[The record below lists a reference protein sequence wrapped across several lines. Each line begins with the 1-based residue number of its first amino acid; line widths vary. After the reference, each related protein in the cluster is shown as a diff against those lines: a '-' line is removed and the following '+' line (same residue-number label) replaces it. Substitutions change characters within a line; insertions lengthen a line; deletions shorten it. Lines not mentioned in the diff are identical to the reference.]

1 LVVDRDKLIHRGVA
15 LAVACTLIAG
25 TIVLAANADSSME
38 RARKQRKLVVH
49 KITQLHELRHDGRI
63 RHNQKIKTLTTR
75 IQKVRKG
82 SAEVSLEAG
91 RTRSDGRSHY
101 LRNQRLKARQQLKGF
116 LRFVERRTERL
127 RFQRQQLSDWIE
139 TYGIF
144 QHCPVRG
151 PVTYNDGFGYWI
163 PKRPGVP
170 AHTHMGIDM
179 MAATGTPIVATFN
192 GVAVASP
199 NRLGGLAVKVYG
211 ALGYT
216 YNAHL
221 SAYGKLGKVRSGD
234 VVGYVGSTGDA
245 GGPHDHF
252 EWHPGNGSAVD
263 PYVYLNAVC

>member
-1 LVVDRDKLIHRGVA
+1 MVERSKVIQRGVA
-15 LAVACTLIAG
+15 LIVAG
-25 TIVLAANADSSME
+25 TLVGALIVLAANADSSLD
-38 RARKQRKLVVH
+38 RARSQRKLVVH
-49 KITQLHELRHDGRI
+49 KITQLHELRHDGRV
-63 RHNQKIKTLTTR
+63 HHHQEIKALTSR
-75 IQKVRKG
+75 IQKARKQT
-82 SAEVSLEAG
+82 ADVDLEAG
-91 RTRSDGRSHY
+91 RTRSDGRERF
-101 LRNQRLKARQQLKGF
+101 LRNERKRARDELKGF
-116 LRFVERRTERL
+116 LKTVQQRTERL
-127 RFQRQQLSDWIE
+127 RYQRQQLADWIS

-144 QHCPVRG
+144 RYCPVNG

-163 PKRPGVP
+163 PHRPGVP

-179 MAATGTPIVATFN
+179 MAATGTPIVATFD

-221 SAYGKLGKVRSGD
+221 SAYGQLGKVSAGD

-252 EWHPGNGSAVD
+252 EWHPGDGDAVD
-263 PYVYLNAVC
+263 PYIFLNAVC